1 MRRELVRRRRVRAV
15 LVRRR
20 ARGAAA
26 ALQVLAQQRHAR
38 ERLAAARARVLLH
51 VRVRLQVSAKV
62 RPVGESA
69 ATVMAREWLFA
80 RVGANVALQQPGPR
94 ESLPAQVAFAR
105 QRVRPDVHLERTER
119 SVHLGAILAAERFS
133 GETPFG
139 GRAVVLLMFGQSGVS
154 GI

>member
-20 ARGAAA
+20 ARGASAF
-26 ALQVLAQQRHAR
+26 QVLAQQRHAR

-69 ATVMAREWLFA
+69 ATVMARERLFA
-80 RVGANVALQQPGPR
+80 RVGANMALQQPGPR

-119 SVHLGAILAAERFS
+119 CVHLGAILAAERFS